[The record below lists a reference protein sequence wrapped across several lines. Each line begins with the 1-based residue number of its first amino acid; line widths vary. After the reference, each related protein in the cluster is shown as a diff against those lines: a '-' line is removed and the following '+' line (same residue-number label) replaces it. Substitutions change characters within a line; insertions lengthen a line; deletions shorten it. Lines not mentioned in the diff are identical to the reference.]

1 MDKENIKK
9 HRYLFSN
16 TDALFADK
24 EGDPGSQCFCDPE
37 GMPYTDSTKNAA
49 EDKGSR
55 KNQKQISAER
65 NNEGSSSLS
74 QSLQCTTGCNGY
86 RGNQKTCTDDPKS
99 CFSCLDRGWICG
111 KHPHELSRN
120 SQADDGSDQHDHTTH
135 TECDVV
141 DLFYTFMFSG
151 SIVISDYRTHSLYDP
166 TCRKIQEGL
175 QFVVD
180 SENHNIDRRTGSK
193 KPVQSRN
200 QDRWKCEIQ
209 GTGDTDR
216 V

>member
-65 NNEGSSSLS
+65 NNEGSCSLS
-74 QSLQCTTGCNGY
+74 QPLQCTTGCDGY
-86 RGNQKTCTDDPKS
+86 LIRCQ
-99 CFSCLDRGWICG
+99 
-111 KHPHELSRN
+111 
-120 SQADDGSDQHDHTTH
+120 TT
-135 TECDVV
+135 
-141 DLFYTFMFSG
+141 G
-151 SIVISDYRTHSLYDP
+151 
-166 TCRKIQEGL
+166 
-175 QFVVD
+175 
-180 SENHNIDRRTGSK
+180 
-193 KPVQSRN
+193 
-200 QDRWKCEIQ
+200 
-209 GTGDTDR
+209 
-216 V
+216 